1 MSTDHGARAHAT
13 WSASSTARNWACPGA
28 LTLAGQIEQPPESLA
43 AAWGTA
49 CHQLAEKCFRD
60 KTNPLDH
67 IGETEQTAS
76 FTIDVDEELA
86 QTAQDYVDYVR
97 QASLAADWLKIEE
110 RFSLDAIKPPFDA
123 GGTAD
128 AVIYTS
134 ALKLLEVVDLK
145 GGRGVRVDA
154 KGNPQGRTYAL
165 GALLAHPGL
174 DVERVQVTIVQP
186 RVSRTPKQ
194 ETIHVADL
202 IEWAND
208 LKAKMHLVDQA
219 RRELQVCSP
228 SVWADRWLRAGDHCS
243 KTFCPAMATCPAART
258 KALAE
263 ARVWFSPE
271 GEAQRP
277 NSPDTFPPEELARIL
292 DAADMIQDWLNAV
305 RAYAHAQ
312 AEGGVVIPGYQ
323 LADKRA
329 TRKWSVP
336 ETEVLS
342 TLFLQADLLPDD
354 LYAPRKLKSPA
365 QVEKMLGEPKKAGSV
380 LDGLYSKESS
390 GTNLVAVGKTD
401 RPAVTPSVNQ
411 FFTAEKDA

>member
-1 MSTDHGARAHAT
+1 MTDHGARSHAT

-49 CHQLAEKCFRD
+49 CHQLAERCLRGKA
-60 KTNPLDH
+60 NPMDY
-67 IGETEQTAS
+67 IGEVEQTQS
-76 FTIDVDEELA
+76 FSIEVDEELA
-86 QTAQDYVDYVR
+86 QCAQDYVDYVR
-97 QASLAADWLKIEE
+97 EASRAADWVKIEE
-110 RFSLDAIKPPFDA
+110 RFSLETVKPPFDA

-128 AVIYTS
+128 AVVYTS
-134 ALKLLEVVDLK
+134 ALKLLEVIDLK

-154 KGNPQGRTYAL
+154 KENPQGRTYAL

-174 DVERVQVTIVQP
+174 DVDKVQVTIVQP
-186 RVSRTPKQ
+186 RVSRTPKV
-194 ETIHVADL
+194 EIIHVADL

-208 LKAKMHLVDQA
+208 LKAKMYLADQA

-228 SVWADRWLRAGDHCS
+228 DVWEDRWLRAGDHCS
-243 KTFCPAMATCPAART
+243 KTFCPAMATCPAARK

-271 GEAQRP
+271 GDMQRP
-277 NSPDTFPPEELARIL
+277 NSPDTFPPEELAKIL

-329 TRKWSVP
+329 IRKWSAP

-342 TLFLQADLLPDD
+342 TLFLMADLLPDD
-354 LYAPRKLKSPA
+354 VYAPRKLKSPA
-365 QVEKMLGEPKKAGSV
+365 QIEKMLGGPKKAGSV
-380 LDGLYSKESS
+380 LDSLYSKESS